1 MVSTEQ
7 YPMGEEN
14 TYHFSVNESGTVFDY
29 NITVGQ
35 PTLDVA
41 KKNHTVM
48 VSCIMFGSGV
58 FGNLLALTVLAT
70 SAPEQ
75 RRTLFYKL
83 VAGLAISDLLGT
95 VATSPV
101 VISVYINNF
110 KWVGGLPLCHY
121 FSFMMIFA
129 SFTTMFIVCA
139 MSVERFICVR
149 HPYLYHTR
157 LTATYAKI
165 SLLGSWAISLV
176 MASLPLMG
184 LGKNTFQ
191 YPRTWCFFDYT
202 SREPLNMVFNIL
214 YASIAMITIVVT
226 MCCNLVVTYTL
237 LRLRRKQGL
246 LNALNGT
253 ASGKYKNN
261 NKRYAELQM
270 VVLLIGIT
278 IVFTCCYSPLMIYV
292 FLCQTSLVTLFNTD
306 KAMLLMVRFA
316 SFNQILDPWVYILFR
331 RELVWKVVHA
341 VKFLLRIE
349 NSQDNLDLTRVKKL
363 DDDSCCAFCLHCLCE
378 PPAKGGNFYAS
389 RPSMSYTR
397 SPSYIRRLSGESIY
411 GNGNVSSKL
420 IIKPPSPQD
429 AFVLKNFTPVE
440 QPNT

>member
-1 MVSTEQ
+1 MDD
-7 YPMGEEN
+7 EN
-14 TYHFSVNESGTVFDY
+14 AYFFSVNESGAVSDY
-29 NITVGQ
+29 NLSVGGPTV
-35 PTLDVA
+35 DVA

-48 VSCIMFGSGV
+48 VSCVMFGSGV

-83 VAGLAISDLLGT
+83 VAGLAASDLLGT

-101 VISVYINNF
+101 VISVYVNNF

-139 MSVERFICVR
+139 MSVERYICVR

-165 SLLGSWAISLV
+165 SLIGSWSISLI

-184 LGKNTFQ
+184 LGNNTFQ

-202 SREPLNMVFNIL
+202 SREPLNMAFNIL
-214 YASIAMITIVVT
+214 YATIAMITIVVT

-253 ASGKYKNN
+253 SGKSRCY

-270 VVLLIGIT
+270 VVVLIGIT
-278 IVFTCCYSPLMIYV
+278 IVFTCCYSPLMVSNHQVLI
-292 FLCQTSLVTLFNTD
+292 F
-306 KAMLLMVRFA
+306 
-316 SFNQILDPWVYILFR
+316 
-331 RELVWKVVHA
+331 
-341 VKFLLRIE
+341 
-349 NSQDNLDLTRVKKL
+349 
-363 DDDSCCAFCLHCLCE
+363 
-378 PPAKGGNFYAS
+378 
-389 RPSMSYTR
+389 PSH
-397 SPSYIRRLSGESIY
+397 GE
-411 GNGNVSSKL
+411 
-420 IIKPPSPQD
+420 
-429 AFVLKNFTPVE
+429 
-440 QPNT
+440 